1 MDKQTNKR
9 KEYITNPARIVSFCT
24 FLVTV
29 WVTRW
34 TLNYRVNKLEEFQ
47 KSVDL
52 VKIESTL
59 TAMQKDIEYIRLN
72 LNNLNWYL
80 NSNK

>member
-9 KEYITNPARIVSFCT
+9 KEYITNPARLVAFCC
-24 FLVTV
+24 FLFSVGI
-29 WVTRW
+29 TRW

-59 TAMQKDIEYIRLN
+59 TAMQKDIERIRLN
-72 LNNLNWYL
+72 M
-80 NSNK
+80 NK